1 MGDAVVLL
9 AVKFCTLPLPLAGK
23 PIAILELVQVYVA
36 PAGVLLKLEAG
47 TGVPAQTV
55 ELARAFTAGS
65 GFTVMI

>member
-1 MGDAVVLL
+1 MVLL
-9 AVKFCTLPLPLAGK
+9 AVKLRTLPLPLTDS
-23 PIAILELVQVYVA
+23 PIAVFELVQVYVA